1 MAEKDDLYTDY
12 ALQMF
17 SSYVSEDLNT
27 METLLESFK
36 DEDKNIDE
44 LFMPGLIY
52 GLMYHMATIFKLVSK
67 ATDTPVDKL
76 LSDYAMDYA
85 VAREHLMDN
94 PLLNVNKAKLAM
106 EQILDAIKQIEDMFD
121 DDDNDF

>member
-52 GLMYHMATIFKLVSK
+52 GLMYHMSTIFKLVSK

-106 EQILDAIKQIEDMFD
+106 EQILNAIKQIEDMFD
-121 DDDNDF
+121 DDDIDF

>member
-52 GLMYHMATIFKLVSK
+52 GLMYHMSTIFKLVSK

-106 EQILDAIKQIEDMFD
+106 EQILGVIKQIEDMFD

>member
-85 VAREHLMDN
+85 VAREHLIDN
-94 PLLNVNKAKLAM
+94 PLLNVSKAKLAM

>member
-36 DEDKNIDE
+36 DEEKNVDE
-44 LFMPGLIY
+44 IFMPGLIY
-52 GLMYHMATIFKLVSK
+52 GLMYHLSTVFKLVSK
-67 ATDTPVDKL
+67 ATGTSVDKL

-85 VAREHLMDN
+85 IAREYLMDN

-106 EQILDAIKQIEDMFD
+106 EQILDAINQIEQMFD
-121 DDDNDF
+121 DEDDDF

>member
-106 EQILDAIKQIEDMFD
+106 EQILDAIKQMEDMFD